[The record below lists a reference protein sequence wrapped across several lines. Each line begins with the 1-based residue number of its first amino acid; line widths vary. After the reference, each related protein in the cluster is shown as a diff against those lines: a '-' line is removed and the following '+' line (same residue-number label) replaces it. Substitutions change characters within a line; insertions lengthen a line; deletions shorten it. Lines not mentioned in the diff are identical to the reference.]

1 MTRTHRIHCQNP
13 WFTYIKQGRKTVEGR
28 KGLPKYANWQ
38 KGDKLVFFLDD
49 DEFET
54 TVTGI
59 NRYDSI
65 EEYLQGETI
74 ERALP
79 GVLTMEEGVKI
90 YLQWSTRAEIHKY
103 GFLGIQVQR

>member
-1 MTRTHRIHCQNP
+1 M
-13 WFTYIKQGRKTVEGR
+13 EGR
-28 KGLPKYANWQ
+28 KGLSKYANWQ
-38 KGDKLVFFLDD
+38 KGDMLVFFLGD

-65 EEYLQGETI
+65 EDYLKGETI

-79 GVLTMEEGVKI
+79 GVKTIEEGVRI
-90 YLQWSTRAEIHKY
+90 YLQWSTREEIEKY
-103 GFLGIQVQR
+103 GFIGIGVQR